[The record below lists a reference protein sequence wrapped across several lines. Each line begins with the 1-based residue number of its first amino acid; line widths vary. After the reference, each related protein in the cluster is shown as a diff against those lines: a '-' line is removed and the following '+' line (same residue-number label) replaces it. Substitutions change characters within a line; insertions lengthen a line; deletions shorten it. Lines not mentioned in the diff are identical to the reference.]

1 MGTQNPVI
9 YINFSRAGG
18 KKHHCGNT
26 RHLWESKTPFRAQ
39 KTPIWEHEM
48 PRRGNKKTPVGT
60 RNTCGNKKQQSGKKR
75 RTGRE
80 PGTEN
85 PEPKGHR
92 RSRNPI
98 PTRTAGTQHYTASH
112 TSWTWTCSCT
122 ARPHNQ
128 RKHKLQVCMLP
139 HEGFRT
145 RNLTPPRTVTAG
157 CFEPEPAPV
166 PSHPRTT

>member
-1 MGTQNPVI
+1 MTVAELSESFPTISQTHFNCEPKKTNGNAK
-9 YINFSRAGG
+9 SRHLYELFPGG
-18 KKHHCGNT
+18 KERHHCGNT
-26 RHLWESKTPFRAQ
+26 RHLWESKTPFWAQ

-48 PRRGNKKTPVGT
+48 PRRGNKRTPVGT

-112 TSWTWTCSCT
+112 TS
-122 ARPHNQ
+122 
-128 RKHKLQVCMLP
+128 
-139 HEGFRT
+139 
-145 RNLTPPRTVTAG
+145 
-157 CFEPEPAPV
+157 
-166 PSHPRTT
+166 